1 MSIVI
6 ALDGVVQAR
15 LAGEKLSTT
24 IGVLQLAMFAAPEY
38 MILFNEGVYV
48 PSDDSGSA
56 KVSNPGTSGAGTIRQ
71 GFLEASNVEPPFE
84 LAKIH
89 KSLQTTRALKALLGL
104 NERCE

>member
-1 MSIVI
+1 MF
-6 ALDGVVQAR
+6 LR
-15 LAGEKLSTT
+15 TT
-24 IGVLQLAMFAAPEY
+24 RERRK
-38 MILFNEGVYV
+38 
-48 PSDDSGSA
+48 SA
-56 KVSNPGTSGAGTIRQ
+56 IRGTSGAGTIRQ